1 MSDLYLIYVNKIGE
15 DWTGNNLY
23 EFLFSDK
30 TDNIDGEDWDAS
42 PASGR
47 PSPPNATFVKKVGR
61 LTCEDIKFKLVQNSG
76 EFAVW
81 DAVDGVVALAW
92 EDIESYNEYPENRL
106 ALHFGDSI
114 KDVEDKLYE
123 HDLVLDYT
131 YNKVKKTTSNE
142 N

>member
-1 MSDLYLIYVNKIGE
+1 MEELYLIYVNRIGE

-23 EFLFSDK
+23 EFLFSDR
-30 TDNIDGEDWDAS
+30 TENVDGDDWDAY

-47 PSPPNATFVKKVGR
+47 PSPPNTSFVKKVGK
-61 LTCEDIKFKLVQNSG
+61 LTTGELKFKLVQNSS

-92 EDIESYNEYPENRL
+92 EDMDDYDEYPENRI
-106 ALHFGDSI
+106 AIHFGETI
-114 KDVEDKLYE
+114 KSVEDKLYV
-123 HDLVLDYT
+123 HDLVLDY
-131 YNKVKKTTSNE
+131 NFAGKKITDE

>member
-1 MSDLYLIYVNKIGE
+1 MKELYLIYVNRIGE
-15 DWTGNNLY
+15 DWVGNNLY

-30 TDNIDGEDWDAS
+30 TENVDGDDWDAY

-47 PSPPNATFVKKVGR
+47 PSPPNSNFVKKVGR
-61 LTCEDIKFKLVQNSG
+61 LVTGDLKLKLVQNSS

-92 EDIESYNEYPENRL
+92 EDMDDYDEYPENRI
-106 ALHFGDSI
+106 AIHFGEDI
-114 KDVEDKLYE
+114 KSVEDKLYE
-123 HDLVLDYT
+123 HDLVLE
-131 YNKVKKTTSNE
+131 YNITSKNLSDE